1 MSSLE
6 TSANSRLGYVYN
18 NLQNNK
24 PIVGDKQL
32 TIRST
37 KTTAPSIPRA
47 RCLCSS
53 FTRGVITPL
62 SNTVCNDTPA
72 YDLRLK

>member
-6 TSANSRLGYVYN
+6 TSTNSRLGYVYN
-18 NLQNNK
+18 NQLNNK

-37 KTTAPSIPRA
+37 TTAPSIPRA
-47 RCLCSS
+47 LSLCVVYSW
-53 FTRGVITPL
+53 
-62 SNTVCNDTPA
+62 
-72 YDLRLK
+72 